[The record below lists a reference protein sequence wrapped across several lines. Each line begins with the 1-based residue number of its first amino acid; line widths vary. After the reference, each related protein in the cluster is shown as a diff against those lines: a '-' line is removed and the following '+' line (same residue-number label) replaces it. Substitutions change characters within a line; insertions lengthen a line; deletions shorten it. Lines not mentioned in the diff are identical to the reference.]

1 MYNVIVWQGMSDDAL
16 VQRLQ
21 SFFNITA
28 VNQIQQLIDV
38 VDAAT
43 HKIIIVGDKS
53 ASQQLSSLFLRL
65 KETDQLIQEIPVV
78 LLSEDDALDMKLEA
92 FELGVDDYVVGNVSD
107 DELIARLNKSIFH
120 KIASEQLRSQVD
132 VANKMAFMA
141 MSDTSDLGVNIH
153 FLLDS
158 INCSN
163 VDELGQMLFQS
174 LNSYGLKCSLQIRG
188 RYETKNMEPSG
199 LAKDLE
205 AHLLSELKD
214 AGRYYD
220 FGKRT
225 VMNYNRVSL
234 LVKNMPIDDEKKY
247 GAIKDNIFSLLQGV
261 DARMESLDNNRTLQE
276 ERELMEM
283 LTQRMQTI
291 FIDIDDS
298 YQEIMKEIAGVVDE
312 MAERVSDSVMAMALT
327 ENQERILESIVEK
340 GITDTNLVFNRGLK
354 MDSELQQLIDRI
366 NVIFEFKDKPDFY
379 RYMEKIKKNILNPE

>member
-1 MYNVIVWQGMSDDAL
+1 MYDVIIWQGTSDDTL
-16 VQRLQ
+16 VLRLQ
-21 SFFNITA
+21 SFFNITS
-28 VNQIQQLIDV
+28 VNQIQQLVDV
-38 VDAAT
+38 VDAAI
-43 HKIIIVGDKS
+43 HKIIIVGDKP
-53 ASQQLSSLFLRL
+53 ASQQLSSLLSRL
-65 KETDQLIQEIPVV
+65 KETDQLTQEIPVV
-78 LLSEDDALDMKLEA
+78 LLSEDDALDTKLEA
-92 FELGVDDYVVGNVSD
+92 FELGVDDYVVGDVSD

-120 KIASEQLRSQVD
+120 KIASDQLHSQVK
-132 VANKMAFMA
+132 VANEMAFMA
-141 MSDTSDLGVNIH
+141 MSDTSDLGINIH

-199 LAKDLE
+199 MAKDLE

-234 LVKNMPIDDEKKY
+234 LVKNMPVDDEKKY
-247 GAIKDNIFSLLQGV
+247 GAIKDNVFSLLQGV
-261 DARMESLDNNRTLQE
+261 DARIEALDNHRTLQE

-312 MAERVSDSVMAMALT
+312 MAERVGDSVMAMALT
-327 ENQERILESIVEK
+327 ENQEKILESIVEK
-340 GITDTNLVFNRGLK
+340 GVIDTNLVFNRGLK
-354 MDSELQQLIDRI
+354 MDSDLQQLIDRI

-379 RYMEKIKKNILNPE
+379 RYMEKIKKTILNVE

>member
-1 MYNVIVWQGMSDDAL
+1 MYSVIVWQGAPDGIL

-21 SFFNITA
+21 PFFKLA
-28 VNQIQQLIDV
+28 VVSQIQQLMDV
-38 VDAAT
+38 VDAT
-43 HKIIIVGDKS
+43 KHKIIIVGDKS
-53 ASQQLSSLFLRL
+53 ASQQLSSLFTRL
-65 KETDQLIQEIPVV
+65 KESDQLIQYIPVV
-78 LLSEDDALDMKLEA
+78 LLSEDDALDAKLEA
-92 FELGVDDYVVGNVSD
+92 FELGIDDYVVGHVSD

-120 KIASEQLRSQVD
+120 KIASEQLRSQLD

-141 MSDTSDLGVNIH
+141 MSDTSDLGINIH

-174 LNSYGLKCSLQIRG
+174 LNNYGLKCSLQIRG
-188 RYETKNMEPSG
+188 RYKTKNMEPSG

-214 AGRYYD
+214 TGRYYD

-247 GAIKDNIFSLLQGV
+247 GAIKDNVFSLLQGV
-261 DARMESLDNNRTLQE
+261 DARIEALDNHQTLQD

-283 LTQRMQTI
+283 LTRRMQTI
-291 FIDIDDS
+291 FVDIDDS
-298 YQEIMKEIAGVVDE
+298 YQIIIKEIACVVDE
-312 MAERVSDSVMAMALT
+312 MAEQVEESVMTMALT
-327 ENQERILESIVEK
+327 DKQENLLERIVEK
-340 GITDTNLVFNRGLK
+340 GIIDTNLVFNRGLK

-379 RYMEKIKKNILNPE
+379 RYMEKIKKNIFNTE

>member
-261 DARMESLDNNRTLQE
+261 DARMEALDNNRTLQE

>member
-1 MYNVIVWQGMSDDAL
+1 MYNVIVWQGMSDDTAL
-16 VQRLQ
+16 VKRLNA
-21 SFFNITA
+21 FFNISS
-28 VNQIQQLIDV
+28 VNQIQQLIDI
-38 VDAAT
+38 VDTAT

-53 ASQQLSSLFLRL
+53 ASQQLSSLFSRL
-65 KETDQLIQEIPVV
+65 KTADQLVQEIPIV
-78 LLSEDDALDMKLEA
+78 LLSDDDALDTKLEA

-107 DELIARLNKSIFH
+107 DELVARLNKSIFH
-120 KIASEQLRSQVD
+120 KIASEQLHSQVD

-141 MSDTSDLGVNIH
+141 MSNTSDLGVNIQ

-158 INCSN
+158 VNCSN
-163 VDELGQMLFQS
+163 VDQLGQMLFQS
-174 LNSYGLKCSLQIRG
+174 LNNYGLKCSLQIRG

-234 LVKNMPIDDEKKY
+234 LVKNMPIDDETKY
-247 GAIKDNIFSLLQGV
+247 GAIKDNVFSLLQGV
-261 DARMESLDNNRTLQE
+261 DARMETLDSQRTLQE

-283 LTQRMQTI
+283 LTQRMQSI
-291 FIDIDDS
+291 FVDIDDS
-298 YQEIMKEIAGVVDE
+298 YQGIIKEIAGIVDE
-312 MAERVSDSVMAMALT
+312 MAERVSESVMDMAIT
-327 ENQERILESIVEK
+327 EKQENILEGIVEK
-340 GITDTNLVFNRGLK
+340 GVCDTNLVFNRGLK
-354 MDSELQQLIDRI
+354 MDNELQQLIDRI

-379 RYMEKIKKNILNPE
+379 RYMVKIKKSLTL

>member
-1 MYNVIVWQGMSDDAL
+1 MYDVIIWQGTPDGTL
-16 VQRLQ
+16 VLRLQ
-21 SFFNITA
+21 PFFNITS

-43 HKIIIVGDKS
+43 HKIIIVGDKP
-53 ASQQLSSLFLRL
+53 ASQQLSSLFSRL
-65 KETDQLIQEIPVV
+65 KEADQLIQEIPVV
-78 LLSEDDALDMKLEA
+78 LLSEDDALDTKLEA

-107 DELIARLNKSIFH
+107 DELVARLNKSIFH

-141 MSDTSDLGVNIH
+141 MSDTSDLGINIH

-199 LAKDLE
+199 MAKDLE

-234 LVKNMPIDDEKKY
+234 LVKNMPVDDEKKY
-247 GAIKDNIFSLLQGV
+247 GAIKDNVFSLLQGV
-261 DARMESLDNNRTLQE
+261 DARIEALDDHRTLQE

-312 MAERVSDSVMAMALT
+312 MAERVGDSVMAMALT
-327 ENQERILESIVEK
+327 ENQENILESIVEK
-340 GITDTNLVFNRGLK
+340 GVIDTNLVFNRGLK

-379 RYMEKIKKNILNPE
+379 RYMEKIKKNVLNAE